1 MAAARLTA
9 QNGCQM
15 CQILV
20 GCVDSF
26 TKCNCNDLMMYL
38 QYRCHPELSLLEVW
52 LAKKEE
58 GIHVPSM
65 NELQLA
71 PMNTLHAK
79 AFHPA
84 DLFPNAF
91 LMFKCRYFV
100 PRAYFSTK
108 LNQASKDPM
117 WL

>member
-26 TKCNCNDLMMYL
+26 TKCNCNDLMIYL
-38 QYRCHPELSLLEVW
+38 QYRCHPELSLLGVW

-65 NELQLA
+65 MTEFNVKGPSFYIEES
-71 PMNTLHAK
+71 
-79 AFHPA
+79 
-84 DLFPNAF
+84 D
-91 LMFKCRYFV
+91 C
-100 PRAYFSTK
+100 
-108 LNQASKDPM
+108 
-117 WL
+117 